1 LAEDPKKPK
10 KRYISTIL
18 RICIALLAIGVLC
31 AIQDWT
37 KLKATFSELSIL
49 ALAGGVLCFMA
60 ANVIISMRWYLLL
73 KAQKVVIPFL
83 AGVKIHFLGLFYNN
97 LLLSSVGGD
106 VLRAWYVTKHT
117 HKRLEAAF
125 SVLFD
130 RIIGLASLIMM
141 AAVFYFLFPV
151 DTKYLESHQE
161 VSVDKV
167 SVFNALAEYKLE
179 ITAVLAA
186 ILIIVVFLFC
196 YRRTRKKINHILLI
210 IGSKRQNVFSALK
223 IYCARPFVMMS
234 AIGLTFIAQ
243 SMSIAGFIII
253 GKSMGITVPLK
264 YYFVFFP
271 IGWVIGAIPISP
283 GGIGVLELGLVGL
296 FKLVGVPAAQA
307 TVLAF
312 CQRIVF
318 LLGSLPGIV
327 IHLFGAHLPAD
338 KGEIFV
344 DSDECI
350 D

>member
-1 LAEDPKKPK
+1 LAQEPKKPK

-60 ANVIISMRWYLLL
+60 ANVVISIRWYLLL

-125 SVLFD
+125 SVLID
-130 RIIGLASLIMM
+130 RIVGLASLIMM

-151 DTKYLESHQE
+151 DAKYLESHQE
-161 VSVDKV
+161 VSVDKG
-167 SVFNALAEYKLE
+167 SVFNALATYKLE
-179 ITAVLAA
+179 IAAVLAA
-186 ILIIVVFLFC
+186 ILIIGVFLFC

-210 IGSKRQNVFSALK
+210 IGSKRQKVFSALK

-327 IHLFGAHLPAD
+327 IHLCGAHLPAD
-338 KGEIFV
+338 KGEFFI
-344 DSDECI
+344 DSEQSI